1 MFLLILA
8 LQHAGAQRLTGG
20 RAVGRRFAP
29 PSGQSGASRRF
40 RMAILVL
47 KNLILIGLQNHRKTK
62 PQTAHF
68 QHFWLHHVG
77 EYFVACYPIRVATL
91 IDFGP
96 FFIRVT
102 ALIDVDTLFGLGSLP

>member
-47 KNLILIGLQNHRKTK
+47 KNLILIGLQNHRKTN
-62 PQTAHF
+62 PQQLICSMFGPTVWGSTLW
-68 QHFWLHHVG
+68 Q
-77 EYFVACYPIRVATL
+77 ATL
-91 IDFGP
+91 SDFDFGP
-96 FFIRVT
+96 V
-102 ALIDVDTLFGLGSLP
+102 FGLASLP